1 MARANAV
8 ILLSGG
14 VDSATAAAIAKQQG
28 FDLHALSF
36 RYGQRHERELA
47 SAQQVAAFL
56 QAKTHQI
63 LSFDLRAIGGSAL
76 TDDIAVPKGRSEAE
90 MGKGIPVTYVP
101 ARNTIFLSFAL
112 ALAERIEAQDIF
124 FGANQLDYSG
134 YPDCREEYIQAFER
148 MANLATK
155 AGVEGKSRLTIHT
168 PLLKLSKAAIIKTGL
183 ALGLDYALTWSCYDP
198 RSDDRAC
205 GRCDSCQLRLKGF
218 AEAGRLIGPDI
229 LRRSVANAVML
240 PNPFTPKFLT
250 QLETLRL
257 RTRKEVL
264 GSQTGS
270 YASPRRGTSLEFADY
285 RRYAP
290 GDDLRYLDWGIYAR
304 TDRLYVKVFREEVD
318 LFAYVFIDA
327 SASMGFP
334 SLASQI
340 FARVSRRPGAVLRHP
355 GQPRSR
361 QAALVAGWRRAR
373 SVAVFSRPAPHD
385 GLCQFRHLGNSR
397 RRPRFRA
404 GVGRL
409 SQKNAAAR
417 QSDLDLGFL
426 DARRGISERAQS
438 AAGF

>member
-168 PLLKLSKAAIIKTGL
+168 PLLKMSKAAIIKTGL

-218 AEAGRLIGPDI
+218 AEAGVIDPI
-229 LRRSVANAVML
+229 
-240 PNPFTPKFLT
+240 P
-250 QLETLRL
+250 
-257 RTRKEVL
+257 
-264 GSQTGS
+264 
-270 YASPRRGTSLEFADY
+270 Y
-285 RRYAP
+285 
-290 GDDLRYLDWGIYAR
+290 DDR
-304 TDRLYVKVFREEVD
+304 
-318 LFAYVFIDA
+318 
-327 SASMGFP
+327 
-334 SLASQI
+334 
-340 FARVSRRPGAVLRHP
+340 
-355 GQPRSR
+355 
-361 QAALVAGWRRAR
+361 
-373 SVAVFSRPAPHD
+373 
-385 GLCQFRHLGNSR
+385 
-397 RRPRFRA
+397 
-404 GVGRL
+404 
-409 SQKNAAAR
+409 
-417 QSDLDLGFL
+417 
-426 DARRGISERAQS
+426 
-438 AAGF
+438 